1 MSGVVVTGGASGIG
15 LASAKALI
23 ADGRA
28 VSLFDISP
36 QVVAVAEALG
46 AHGVVV
52 DVSDTGSMAA
62 AVGDDEAGSSPSTST
77 ASISLPSDDP
87 CDVPVDPND
96 SGRLK
101 VPVM

>member
-36 QVVAVAEALG
+36 SVVAVAESLG
-46 AHGVVV
+46 AHRVVV
-52 DVSDTGSMAA
+52 DVSDTDSMAA
-62 AVGDDEAGSSPSTST
+62 AVEQAAAALDGIDGLVHAAGRV
-77 ASISLPSDDP
+77 LP
-87 CDVPVDPND
+87 V
-96 SGRLK
+96 
-101 VPVM
+101 

>member
-36 QVVAVAEALG
+36 SVVAVAESLG
-46 AHGVVV
+46 VHGVVV
-52 DVSDTGSMAA
+52 DVSDTDSMAA
-62 AVGDDEAGSSPSTST
+62 AVGQAAAAMDGL
-77 ASISLPSDDP
+77 SLIHI
-87 CDVPVDPND
+87 
-96 SGRLK
+96 
-101 VPVM
+101 